1 MMWADM
7 SHMIFLIAVLAIPAL
22 ALTILRINAVM
33 VFMSLCLGDV
43 LVRYV
48 ASDANSMLKLFFPNV
63 SPISTSSIQ
72 LIVLLLPVVLT
83 SVFMLFSVRGQGKAI
98 MNILPAVG
106 TGLLMALLVVPLLP
120 LGTRFAIESQPLWH
134 QLSKLQ
140 ALIVGVSA
148 IIGLFFLWAQRR
160 HAAKEE

>member
-1 MMWADM
+1 MCADM
-7 SHMIFLIAVLAIPAL
+7 PHMIFLLAVLAIPTL
-22 ALTILRINAVM
+22 ALTILRIHAVM

-48 ASDANSMLKLFFPNV
+48 ASDANTMLKLFIPNV
-63 SPISTSSIQ
+63 SQISTSSVQ

-83 SVFMLFSVRGQGKAI
+83 SVFMLFSVRGQGRVI
-98 MNILPAVG
+98 MNILPAIG

-120 LGTRFAIESQPLWH
+120 LGTRFAIESQPLWN

-140 ALIVGVSA
+140 ALIVGISA

-160 HAAKEE
+160 HTAKEE